1 MATYVMSDI
10 HGNYQK
16 YKEMLNKI
24 KFSDEDTLYIVGDI
38 LDRGEEGLR
47 ILLDISERFNVIP
60 MLGNHE
66 LLAGKFLKMMLE
78 EVNDDTLAGFSIEKM
93 QALQDWMLDGGSTT
107 LQEFKKLSAFD
118 RETVVEF
125 LTEFSLA
132 EEVVVNGN
140 TFLLVHAGLPT
151 PNDYDVDELDFD
163 VAINKTDYT
172 KPAFG
177 REIKNKYL
185 ITGHL
190 PTFAIPG
197 GEDGKIFIGNG
208 HIAIDCGCAYGRAL
222 GCLRLDDMQ
231 EFYV

>member
-1 MATYVMSDI
+1 MATYVLSDI

-16 YKEMLNKI
+16 YREMLQKI
-24 KFSDEDTLYIVGDI
+24 QFSDNDTLYIVGDI

-60 MLGNHE
+60 ILGNHE

-78 EVNDDTLAGFSIEKM
+78 EVNEETLASFSIEKI

-107 LQEFKKLSAFD
+107 IQEFKKLSTFD
-118 RETVVEF
+118 RETAVEF
-125 LTEFSLA
+125 LGEFSLA
-132 EEVVVNGN
+132 EEITVQGK
-140 TFLLVHAGLPT
+140 TFLMVHAGLPSA
-151 PNDYDVDELDFD
+151 DEYDVDELDFD
-163 VAINKTDYT
+163 VVINKTAYT

-197 GEDGKIFIGNG
+197 GEKGKIYIQNG
-208 HIAIDCGCAYGRAL
+208 HIAIDCGCTYGGSL